1 MCSVLSFKCEFENV
15 LASLANFMAAAYF
28 FFEVENP
35 SDHVSLSCEFFS
47 VCLHS
52 VFICDYLLE
61 LIPINAHN
69 KTH

>member
-1 MCSVLSFKCEFENV
+1 
-15 LASLANFMAAAYF
+15 MAAAYF